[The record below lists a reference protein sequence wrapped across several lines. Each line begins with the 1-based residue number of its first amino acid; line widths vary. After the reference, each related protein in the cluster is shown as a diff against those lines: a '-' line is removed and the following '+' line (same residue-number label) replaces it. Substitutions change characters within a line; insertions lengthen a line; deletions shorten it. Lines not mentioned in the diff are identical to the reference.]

1 MGSII
6 VKNLGKSYKQYQKKI
21 DRLLEWFSPFKSVRH
36 TQKWVLKDINFSVSP
51 GDSVGIIGINGA
63 GKSTLLK
70 MITGTTSPTTG
81 EVITTGRVSAL
92 LELGMGFHPNF
103 TGRQNVMMAGQLIG
117 IPIARLRELMPSIE
131 SFAEIGSYIDQPVRV
146 YSRGMQVRLAFS
158 LATAIRPDVL
168 IIDEALSVGDTYFK
182 HKSFERIKQF
192 RKQGTTLLIVSHDKN
207 AIQTIC
213 DRAILL
219 NGGKLEM
226 EGDPETVMDYYNALL
241 ADNQK
246 QKVSQSK
253 NSQGKTETISG
264 TGQVKLSKI
273 QLLNDKNEVIEV
285 VGVGQPVTL
294 RVEAQVEG
302 DIPKLVF
309 GYGLKDRLGQ
319 VVYGTNTYHTKQI
332 LLNVKSGERVRFDVR
347 FDMNVG
353 AGSYSV
359 QTAFVSSDTH
369 LENNYEWRDQAY
381 IFNVVNFNQTYFVG
395 SAWIPPKI
403 EVNKL

>member
-6 VKNLGKSYKQYQKKI
+6 VKNLGKSYKQYPKKI

-146 YSRGMQVRLAFS
+146 YSSGMQVRLAFS

-273 QLLNDKNEVIEV
+273 QLLNDKNEAIEV

-332 LLNVKSGERVRFDVR
+332 LLNVKSGERVRFDVH

-381 IFNVVNFNQTYFVG
+381 IFNVVNFNQIYFLG

>member
-1 MGSII
+1 M
-6 VKNLGKSYKQYQKKI
+6 V
-21 DRLLEWFSPFKSVRH
+21 E
-36 TQKWVLKDINFSVSP
+36 
-51 GDSVGIIGINGA
+51 
-63 GKSTLLK
+63 
-70 MITGTTSPTTG
+70 
-81 EVITTGRVSAL
+81 
-92 LELGMGFHPNF
+92 
-103 TGRQNVMMAGQLIG
+103 
-117 IPIARLRELMPSIE
+117 
-131 SFAEIGSYIDQPVRV
+131 
-146 YSRGMQVRLAFS
+146 
-158 LATAIRPDVL
+158 
-168 IIDEALSVGDTYFK
+168 
-182 HKSFERIKQF
+182 
-192 RKQGTTLLIVSHDKN
+192 
-207 AIQTIC
+207 
-213 DRAILL
+213 
-219 NGGKLEM
+219 
-226 EGDPETVMDYYNALL
+226 NALL

-273 QLLNDKNEVIEV
+273 QLLNDKNEAIEV

-302 DIPKLVF
+302 DIPRLVF

-381 IFNVVNFNQTYFVG
+381 IFNVVNFNQTYFLG

>member
-6 VKNLGKSYKQYQKKI
+6 VKNLGKSYKQYPKKI

-36 TQKWVLKDINFSVSP
+36 TQKWVLQDINFSVSP

-70 MITGTTSPTTG
+70 MITGTTAPTTG

-146 YSRGMQVRLAFS
+146 YSSGMQVRLAFS

-168 IIDEALSVGDTYFK
+168 IID
-182 HKSFERIKQF
+182 ERIKQF

-226 EGDPETVMDYYNALL
+226 EGDPEAVMDYYNALL

-273 QLLNDKNEVIEV
+273 QLLNDKNEAIEV

-302 DIPKLVF
+302 DIPRLVF

-332 LLNVKSGERVRFDVR
+332 LLNVKSGEKVRFDIR

-381 IFNVVNFNQTYFVG
+381 IFNVVNFNQTYFIG